1 MNFILDIRNNILRRL
16 TRQLYLDF
24 GVASNR
30 NHFRNFF
37 IRTHI
42 HAQNIKACKSKRKR
56 NCLKY
61 KFVVISK
68 CMVFK
73 AMILDKITQEMS
85 PDIEE
90 VKGLS
95 PPIL

>member
-1 MNFILDIRNNILRRL
+1 M
-16 TRQLYLDF
+16 
-24 GVASNR
+24 
-30 NHFRNFF
+30 
-37 IRTHI
+37 
-42 HAQNIKACKSKRKR
+42 
-56 NCLKY
+56 KY

-90 VKGLS
+90 VKGLN